1 MVTRCVMKNDKKEM
15 IWDLFDQKENANDIQ
30 TMILEYENEFSDD
43 MDIFLMKMCLFIYEN
58 KIQAAIEIGKQ
69 ALRKNPYLLEIHL
82 KLAEAYKDQSK
93 YIEAYKHY
101 CISKLLA
108 SFAGE
113 EKICRD
119 CELLA
124 KGSLEQLEELITY
137 LPDEQ
142 KIYLSQKM
150 IPAFLGY
157 EKNQFGYNERRFRTF
172 EHIGG
177 DYYYESEEVK
187 KYVGMY
193 HRPMYVINELD
204 AVHWKIEFQEVVE
217 ANYLKLPDTEK
228 KWIVPVAVE
237 KNTTHWFETDNGKM
251 PVIQRDI
258 KSFYYYRVGGGR
270 EIISSDI
277 CYWGN
282 PIPIKSDKNKK
293 RLVLSIFVDGLAQV
307 LLTADK
313 FAYLMPNTA
322 KFFKIGM
329 VCKQAYSSGEWTYP
343 SIAGVMSGLATTQHM
358 MFHNEIDWK
367 LPNSVKTLM
376 EYFHESGYYTSAF
389 SGDWRIIP
397 SYGYA
402 RGCDRFIY
410 QLQYTG
416 FSVEKMIG
424 GVINEIDAL
433 KEINQ
438 FVWVSLGDLHDVADE
453 MELPT
458 SVQTHLKIEDRVCEK
473 GSETS
478 VKQKYD
484 MAKKIQ
490 YEQMLQYMDRYLG
503 MLFSYLENTYE
514 ENELIVALFSDHGQG
529 FLIPEDGQFLGPE
542 RTNIAFMFRN
552 GQLKGE
558 TEEVMSSLD
567 YTAIL
572 CKMAGIAYC
581 EQGVE
586 GRTPRIFGGSGR
598 RWALTESLHPKD
610 YYRAALV
617 SENYRFY
624 FCNPIPVG
632 YDGRFE
638 IGDYSICLTDKEGRN
653 VYAEDV
659 EKECLDIIMRQIANL
674 CIY

>member
-1 MVTRCVMKNDKKEM
+1 MYHK
-15 IWDLFDQKENANDIQ
+15 
-30 TMILEYENEFSDD
+30 
-43 MDIFLMKMCLFIYEN
+43 
-58 KIQAAIEIGKQ
+58 
-69 ALRKNPYLLEIHL
+69 P
-82 KLAEAYKDQSK
+82 
-93 YIEAYKHY
+93 
-101 CISKLLA
+101 
-108 SFAGE
+108 
-113 EKICRD
+113 
-119 CELLA
+119 
-124 KGSLEQLEELITY
+124 
-137 LPDEQ
+137 
-142 KIYLSQKM
+142 
-150 IPAFLGY
+150 
-157 EKNQFGYNERRFRTF
+157 
-172 EHIGG
+172 
-177 DYYYESEEVK
+177 
-187 KYVGMY
+187 KYVM
-193 HRPMYVINELD
+193 NELD
-204 AVHWKIEFQEVVE
+204 AVHWKVEFQEVVE
-217 ANYLKLPDTEK
+217 TNYLKLPDTAEE
-228 KWIVPVAVE
+228 WIVPVAVE
-237 KNTTHWFETDNGKM
+237 KNDTTHWLETDNGKI
-251 PVIQRDI
+251 PIIQRANN
-258 KSFYYYRVGGGR
+258 SFYYYRVGGGR
-270 EIISSDI
+270 EIISSDT

-313 FAYLMPNTA
+313 FAYLMPDTA
-322 KFFKIGM
+322 RFFEDGM

-343 SIAGVMSGLATTQHM
+343 SIAGIMSGLATTQHM

-367 LPNSVKTLM
+367 LPNSVKTLL
-376 EYFHESGYYTSAF
+376 EYFHEDGYHTSVF

-410 QLQYTG
+410 QLQHAG
-416 FSVEKMIG
+416 FSAEKMIG

-438 FVWVSLGDLHDVADE
+438 FVWISLGDLHDVADE

-458 SVQTHLKIEDRVCEK
+458 SVQTHLKIEDRVCK
-473 GSETS
+473 AGGLTS

-484 MAKKIQ
+484 MSKINQ
-490 YEQMLQYMDRYLG
+490 YEQMLQYIDRYLG
-503 MLFSYLENTYE
+503 ILFSYLKNTYKE
-514 ENELIVALFSDHGQG
+514 DEFIVALFSDHGQG
-529 FLIPEDGQFLGPE
+529 FLIPEDGEFLGPE

-572 CKMAGIAYC
+572 CRMAGITYC

-598 RWALTESLHPKD
+598 RWALTESLHPND

-617 SENYRFY
+617 SEKYRFY
-624 FCNPIPVG
+624 FCNPVPVG

-638 IGDYSICLTDKEGRN
+638 IGDYSICLKDKEGRN
-653 VYAEDV
+653 VNAEDV

>member
-1 MVTRCVMKNDKKEM
+1 MYKDLKNTIINTSYKLFMENGYDQTTVNDICAACSITKTTFYRYIDSKEELLSFFFDD
-15 IWDLFDQKENANDIQ
+15 INEKIDELKLNAETQTDYVQQIIDAFDLIIAHMLQFQQELYCQLYISNLKEN
-30 TMILEYENEFSDD
+30 
-43 MDIFLMKMCLFIYEN
+43 
-58 KIQAAIEIGKQ
+58 
-69 ALRKNPYLLEIHL
+69 
-82 KLAEAYKDQSK
+82 
-93 YIEAYKHY
+93 
-101 CISKLLA
+101 
-108 SFAGE
+108 
-113 EKICRD
+113 
-119 CELLA
+119 
-124 KGSLEQLEELITY
+124 KG
-137 LPDEQ
+137 
-142 KIYLSQKM
+142 
-150 IPAFLGY
+150 
-157 EKNQFGYNERRFRTF
+157 TF
-172 EHIGG
+172 
-177 DYYYESEEVK
+177 
-187 KYVGMY
+187 
-193 HRPMYVINELD
+193 
-204 AVHWKIEFQEVVE
+204 
-217 ANYLKLPDTEK
+217 
-228 KWIVPVAVE
+228 
-237 KNTTHWFETDNGKM
+237 
-251 PVIQRDI
+251 
-258 KSFYYYRVGGGR
+258 
-270 EIISSDI
+270 
-277 CYWGN
+277 
-282 PIPIKSDKNKK
+282 
-293 RLVLSIFVDGLAQV
+293 
-307 LLTADK
+307 
-313 FAYLMPNTA
+313 
-322 KFFKIGM
+322 
-329 VCKQAYSSGEWTYP
+329 
-343 SIAGVMSGLATTQHM
+343 
-358 MFHNEIDWK
+358 
-367 LPNSVKTLM
+367 
-376 EYFHESGYYTSAF
+376 
-389 SGDWRIIP
+389 
-397 SYGYA
+397 
-402 RGCDRFIY
+402 
-410 QLQYTG
+410 
-416 FSVEKMIG
+416 
-424 GVINEIDAL
+424 NEIDAL

-458 SVQTHLKIEDRVCEK
+458 SVQTHLKIEDRVCK
-473 GSETS
+473 TGSETS

-581 EQGVE
+581 EQGGE